1 MAENKGRSIS
11 GEDLD
16 DDEEDEDTQ
25 KDKFLTFTV
34 GKEDYGLEIYHVTE
48 IIGIQKITEVPD
60 MPDYVK
66 GVINLRGKV
75 IPIMDVRKRFNFEER
90 AYDERTCIVVVNIN
104 DTSLGLVVDTV
115 KEVSDIPE
123 KDIQPPPDIAEGN
136 RQFFISGLG
145 KIDDE
150 VKILLDA
157 EKLLTKSDLSKVSAA
172 ANVNA

>member
-1 MAENKGRSIS
+1 MTEDKGRTIA
-11 GEDLD
+11 EENLD

-25 KDKFLTFTV
+25 KDKFLTFRV
-34 GKEDYGLEIYHVTE
+34 GKEDYGLEICHVTE

-75 IPIMDVRKRFNFEER
+75 IPIMDVRKRFKFEER
-90 AYDERTCIVVVNIN
+90 EYDDRTCIVVVHIN

-123 KDIQPPPDIAEGN
+123 SNIQPPPDIAEGN
-136 RQFFISGLG
+136 RQFFIRGLG
-145 KIDDE
+145 KVEEE

-157 EKLLTKSDLSKVSAA
+157 EKLLSKSDLSKVSSA
-172 ANVNA
+172 